1 MKLLAVVIAYSPSP
15 ELLKRNVQAFSE
27 NVDHILL
34 WDNTPAP
41 GMDKGMLEGL
51 GCEYVSTGQN
61 EGISKA
67 LNYAWRYAKENGYD
81 YILTMD
87 QDSVFEDFAEY
98 RRTAEEILEAQ
109 DCIIGPWY
117 FPPVPRNDETPVIER
132 EHIITS
138 GMIVPV
144 KLLDAVGGYCE
155 WFKVDG
161 IDIELCVKARQK
173 GYKVIQ
179 CINHRLIQQFGSS
192 YEKKVLGHI
201 FSGPGYG
208 PSRLYGIMRSLVVI
222 DRKYDDTEFIKKQ
235 IHYNIANF
243 IPNIIFAEKRKLPKL
258 FSLFKGLVSGYL
270 FRIPKQDTPCI

>member
-1 MKLLAVVIAYSPSP
+1 
-15 ELLKRNVQAFSE
+15 
-27 NVDHILL
+27 
-34 WDNTPAP
+34 
-41 GMDKGMLEGL
+41 
-51 GCEYVSTGQN
+51 
-61 EGISKA
+61 
-67 LNYAWRYAKENGYD
+67 
-81 YILTMD
+81 MD

-98 RRTAEEILEAQ
+98 RRTAEEIFEAQ

-117 FPPVPRNDETPVIER
+117 FPPVPSNDETPVIER

-179 CINHRLIQQFGSS
+179 CINHRLIQQFGNS

-208 PSRLYGIMRSLVVI
+208 PFRLYGIMRNYLI
-222 DRKYDDTEFIKKQ
+222 TYRKYGKPLFLKQ
-235 IHYNIANF
+235 MIHWSIANY
-243 IPNIIFAEKRKLPKL
+243 IPNIIFPEKQKCRKL
-258 FSLFKGLVSGYL
+258 FNICKGLWDGYR
-270 FRIPKQDTPCI
+270 FKIQ